1 MLVSPNSSVIRMAY
15 ELGITGVIL
24 PKFDKMMET
33 TQETPHHI
41 YSMGEH
47 AILSMEQVRADKVLK
62 LTMLLHDVAKPK
74 MKTIDENSRAHFK
87 RHDVEGER

>member
-1 MLVSPNSSVIRMAY
+1 
-15 ELGITGVIL
+15 
-24 PKFDKMMET
+24 MET

-47 AILSMEQVRADKVLK
+47 AILSMEQVRADKVLR

>member
-47 AILSMEQVRADKVLK
+47 AILSMEQVRAYKVLR
-62 LTMLLHDVAKPK
+62 LTMLLLDVAKPK

>member
-24 PKFDKMMET
+24 PKFDKMM
-33 TQETPHHI
+33 
-41 YSMGEH
+41 
-47 AILSMEQVRADKVLK
+47 AILSMEQVRADKVLR
-62 LTMLLHDVAKPK
+62 LTMLLLDVAKPK

>member
-1 MLVSPNSSVIRMAY
+1 MLVSPNPSVIRMAY

-47 AILSMEQVRADKVLK
+47 AILSMEQVRADKVL
-62 LTMLLHDVAKPK
+62 TMLLHDVAKPK